1 MKIKYLSDFLN
12 GAGQFLDICGRY
24 DEHIIDKYLNTPS
37 EKLDKDA
44 LQSDW
49 QAVGNDMKNAM
60 GLFDTNKNEK

>member
-1 MKIKYLSDFLN
+1 M
-12 GAGQFLDICGRY
+12 DIRGTY
-24 DEHIIDKYLNTPS
+24 YEHIIDKYLNTPS

-60 GLFDTNKNEK
+60 GLFDANKNEK